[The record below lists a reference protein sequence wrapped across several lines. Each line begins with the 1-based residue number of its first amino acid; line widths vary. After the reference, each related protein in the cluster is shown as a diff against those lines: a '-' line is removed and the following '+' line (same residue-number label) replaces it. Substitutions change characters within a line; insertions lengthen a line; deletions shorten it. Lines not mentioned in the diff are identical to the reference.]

1 MHAAE
6 WQGAIAEESYAD
18 LNWPALRQVN
28 DRAGNAGKI
37 NFTPVGLFMMANIS
51 MRGLTALAVLIAG
64 TPSARAQTLDVAPRS
79 VADEKAVFATVES
92 ISVVPARGRIG
103 GTVVQLNVR
112 EGDPV
117 VSGQAIAA
125 IGDEKL
131 ALQMKSLDAQIDA
144 LQAQANQ
151 AQIDF
156 TRTEGLVERG
166 TLPRVKLDE
175 ARTALNVAENGLR
188 ARTAERAV
196 IQQQFNEGQILA
208 PVDGRVLKRMV
219 SVGSVVLPG
228 DTVGMIAQQDFKL
241 RLRVP
246 ERHARFLKAGDA
258 IRVDGAEFG
267 EQASISGVID
277 LVYPQLEDGRVIAD
291 ATVKGLGEYFVG
303 DRLRVWIS
311 GGKRT
316 AFVIP
321 SNYVTTRFGI
331 DYVHLR
337 EAGRTIDVPVQRGRD
352 LPSPEL
358 PNGLEILSGI
368 RAGDQLVQP

>member
-1 MHAAE
+1 MRRLVVLSIVAAAAL
-6 WQGAIAEESYAD
+6 GATTAGAET
-18 LNWPALRQVN
+18 LTVTLR
-28 DRAGNAGKI
+28 
-37 NFTPVGLFMMANIS
+37 P
-51 MRGLTALAVLIAG
+51 
-64 TPSARAQTLDVAPRS
+64 

-117 VSGQAIAA
+117 TRGQAIAA
-125 IGDEKL
+125 IGDDKL

-144 LQAQANQ
+144 LQAQSSQ

-156 TRTEGLVERG
+156 TRIEGLVERG
-166 TLPRVKLDE
+166 TLPRVRLDE

-188 ARTAERAV
+188 AKVAERAV
-196 IQQQFNEGQILA
+196 VQQQFNEGQVLA
-208 PVDGRVLKRMV
+208 PAGGRVLKKLV
-219 SVGSVVLPG
+219 AVGSVVLPG
-228 DTVGMIAQQDFKL
+228 DPVAMIAQQNFKL

-246 ERHARFLKAGDA
+246 ERHARFLKAGDR

-267 EQASISGVID
+267 DQTPKSGVID
-277 LVYPQLEDGRVIAD
+277 LVYPQIEDGRVIAD
-291 ATVKGLGEYFVG
+291 ATVENLGEYFVG

-311 GGKRT
+311 GGERM

-321 SNYVTTRFGI
+321 SEYVTTRFGI
-331 DYVHLR
+331 DYVQIR
-337 EAGRTIDVPVQRGRD
+337 QGDRTVSAPVQRGRN
-352 LPSPEL
+352 LASPDL

>member
-1 MHAAE
+1 MAMRKLILLGLVAVAAF
-6 WQGAIAEESYAD
+6 GAASADAE
-18 LNWPALRQVN
+18 V
-28 DRAGNAGKI
+28 
-37 NFTPVGLFMMANIS
+37 
-51 MRGLTALAVLIAG
+51 LT
-64 TPSARAQTLDVAPRS
+64 VASRS
-79 VADEKAVFATVES
+79 VTDEKAVFATVES

-117 VSGQAIAA
+117 TSGQAIAA

-131 ALQMKSLDAQIDA
+131 ALQMKALDAQIGA
-144 LQAQANQ
+144 LQAQSDQ
-151 AQIDF
+151 AQTDF
-156 TRTEGLVERG
+156 DRIQGLVDRG
-166 TLPRVKLDE
+166 ILPRVKLDE

-196 IQQQFNEGQILA
+196 IQQQLNEGQVLA
-208 PVDGRVLKRMV
+208 PASGRVLKKLV
-219 SVGSVVLPG
+219 AVGSVVLPG
-228 DTVGMIAQQDFKL
+228 DPIAMIAQQDFKL

-246 ERHARFLKAGDA
+246 ERHARFLKAGDK

-267 EQASISGVID
+267 DQTSKSGVID
-277 LVYPQLEDGRVIAD
+277 LVYPQIEDGRVIAD
-291 ATVKGLGEYFVG
+291 ATVPGLGEYFVG

-311 GGKRT
+311 GGTRT

-331 DYVHLR
+331 DYVR
-337 EAGRTIDVPVQRGRD
+337 IRQADRTIEAPIQRGRD
-352 LPSPEL
+352 LPSADL

-368 RAGDQLVQP
+368 RVGDELVQP